1 MNRGGLFVDKPT
13 RTGLNACSIVK
24 NITQCI
30 RVSERKGF
38 YEIDLQFLVHDVDAD
53 RNTSR
58 LCRRAEADH

>member
-1 MNRGGLFVDKPT
+1 MNRGGLFVDNPT

-24 NITQCI
+24 NRTQCI

-38 YEIDLQFLVHDVDAD
+38 YEIDLQFLVPDVDDD